1 MFAEFQSGILEED
14 GVAANDILRFTGLVE
29 AAAGGGMAVD
39 KEQPDEIVT
48 GMDGEFGQT
57 AAGTE
62 SKPFPDF
69 CFGVGQIV
77 GLG

>member
-1 MFAEFQSGILEED
+1 LFAEFQSGIPEED
-14 GVAANDILRFTGLVE
+14 GAAANDILRFTGLVE
-29 AAAGGGMAVD
+29 AAAGGMAVD
-39 KEQPDEIVT
+39 EEQPDEIVT

-69 CFGVGQIV
+69 CFGVGRIV